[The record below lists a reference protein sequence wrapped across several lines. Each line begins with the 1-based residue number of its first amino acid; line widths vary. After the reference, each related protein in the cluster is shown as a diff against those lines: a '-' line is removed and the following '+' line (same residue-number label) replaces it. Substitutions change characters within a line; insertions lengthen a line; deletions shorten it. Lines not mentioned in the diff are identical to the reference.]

1 MNRAVV
7 RQRAVVQQ
15 HLHRLLHEEGITAGA
30 LDYEALESL
39 DAVLHPHPAGDLKVP
54 GRPLPACAWRLRRR
68 RGRGTQKSGEH
79 LFGALLAERVETQ
92 LRVICLATP
101 LMRI

>member
-7 RQRAVVQQ
+7 RQCAVVQQ

-30 LDYEALESL
+30 LDDETLESF
-39 DAVLHPHPAGDLKVP
+39 DAVLHARPSGDLKVP
-54 GRPLPACAWRLRRR
+54 GRPLPVCAWRLCRR

-79 LFGALLAERVETQ
+79 LLGALLAERVETK
-92 LRVICLATP
+92 LSVIGLVAP
-101 LMRI
+101 LM